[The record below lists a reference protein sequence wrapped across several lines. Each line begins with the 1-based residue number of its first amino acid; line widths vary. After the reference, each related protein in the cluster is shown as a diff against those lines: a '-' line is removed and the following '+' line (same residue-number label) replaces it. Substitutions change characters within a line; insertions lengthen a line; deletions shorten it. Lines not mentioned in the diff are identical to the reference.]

1 MSDHGSASN
10 GNGSPNGGAVDGDGV
25 TSAWVRIDPGGLEE
39 GRVTTVV
46 AAGRAI
52 CLTRTAAGY
61 GALDNHCPH
70 QGGPLGDGQI
80 ADGYVICPWHA
91 YEYDPATG
99 KPPPGFK
106 DGAVPYPVE
115 DRGDDGLWVELPVAE
130 DRVSLM
136 DQMVDVLCEWGL
148 DTVFGMVGHSNLGL
162 ADALRKA
169 EEDGRITYVGIRHEG
184 AGAFAASGLRQGV
197 GPPGRL
203 PHHRR
208 SGRHQPAHRPVGRQG
223 RPGADR
229 GPHRPGEVAGHRAGD
244 VPGGRPRRRRSSRW
258 PSGARRSCV
267 PRTPPSWPP
276 WP

>member
-1 MSDHGSASN
+1 M
-10 GNGSPNGGAVDGDGV
+10 
-25 TSAWVRIDPGGLEE
+25 

-52 CLTRTAAGY
+52 CLARTAAGY

-106 DGAVPYPVE
+106 DGATPYAVE

-162 ADALRKA
+162 ADALRRA

-184 AGAFAASGLRQGV
+184 AARLRRLRLRQGRRA
-197 GPPGRL
+197 GPRPASPSPGRA
-203 PHHRR
+203 PPTCSPACGTPR
-208 SGRHQPAHRPVGRQG
+208 STGC
-223 RPGADR
+223 
-229 GPHRPGEVAGHRAGD
+229 
-244 VPGGRPRRRRSSRW
+244 RSW
-258 PSGARRSCV
+258 PSPGR
-267 PRTPPSWPP
+267 
-276 WP
+276 